1 MLGKGSYRGVMLG
14 QLTTDPTRTR
24 AGAAVGSSGWRR
36 TGSQSMVEKVSKR
49 AGEVVT
55 FLVEGLRDKVYRN
68 VDVIMINH
76 SRRLLG
82 VSSDMVRPAERWP
95 SPPSPGG
102 ASGPPPEEE
111 MWLQYREY
119 CRRLEQ
125 LGKVGGGMELTSK
138 EIISKLLNPEEGL
151 CKDIE

>member
-1 MLGKGSYRGVMLG
+1 MLGKGSYRGVVLG

-24 AGAAVGSSGWRR
+24 AGAAVGRQWLEEDR
-36 TGSQSMVEKVSKR
+36 QSTVEKVSKS

-82 VSSDMVRPAERWP
+82 VSSDMVRIKTSGAVAVSTLTWRSFRSAARGGDAAAVQGVLQEAQRRPGCPSWCRWTV
-95 SPPSPGG
+95 S
-102 ASGPPPEEE
+102 
-111 MWLQYREY
+111 L
-119 CRRLEQ
+119 
-125 LGKVGGGMELTSK
+125 
-138 EIISKLLNPEEGL
+138 
-151 CKDIE
+151 